1 MNADVTRSSLRS
13 LAAGLLLALAL
24 SACTSVS
31 EDYQQRQNLVYV
43 PSHAQPVDKVRWDHM
58 RNIRPLNERM
68 ILIDVRRQPH
78 LLVLATACGA
88 TASWSWA
95 NDSTSIR
102 SVMLSAS
109 SIRGG
114 SSTSPPAYP
123 MRSTLSRTKTST
135 NSRRRSE
142 RAVESP

>member
-1 MNADVTRSSLRS
+1 MNADVTRSALRS

-68 ILIDVRRQPH
+68 ILMDVRRQPH
-78 LLVLATACGA
+78 LLVLAKTCHGLRRNSILVLGKRLHFDPQRDAIGVVNPGRIQHVA
-88 TASWSWA
+88 TCVPDALYAIEDEDVDELKAS
-95 NDSTSIR
+95 
-102 SVMLSAS
+102 V
-109 SIRGG
+109 
-114 SSTSPPAYP
+114 
-123 MRSTLSRTKTST
+123 
-135 NSRRRSE
+135 
-142 RAVESP
+142 